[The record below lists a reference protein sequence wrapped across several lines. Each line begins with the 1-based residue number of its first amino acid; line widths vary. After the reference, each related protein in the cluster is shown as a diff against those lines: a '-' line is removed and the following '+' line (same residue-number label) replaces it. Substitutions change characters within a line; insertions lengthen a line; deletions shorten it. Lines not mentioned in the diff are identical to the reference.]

1 MKGNDKMAT
10 PRTVMQQKSRVYN
23 NPGNFSLI
31 RHAADGTNS
40 TDPEDNLIVTDVIDS
55 ITMSY
60 AVETEDRPDGNSLDP
75 AEMKIT
81 GRDATITIV
90 MNSMD
95 VDLYSFVT
103 GAVKVIEEN
112 KPFYRS
118 GDKQTVKKVGES
130 YQVELLGAIQPD
142 SNVVVKYN
150 NDNTP
155 FTIVEAAPQKGEVS
169 VDFDTGILTFNADD
183 ENAVITSAYYF
194 LAPVKEERRIKA
206 KPVIPAFQLNIVGVN
221 TGLNEANPVLDNIIV
236 DTAVV
241 TGETSPLPREK
252 GASTQQT
259 ITFKVTSPRGD
270 NDPIVWQMTDVEA

>member
-75 AEMKIT
+75 AETKIT
-81 GRDATITIV
+81 GRDATVTIV

-103 GAVKVIEEN
+103 GAVKVIEETN
-112 KPFYRS
+112 LLPF
-118 GDKQTVKKVGES
+118 GDKQTVKRLEKVTK
-130 YQVELLGAIQPD
+130 
-142 SNVVVKYN
+142 SNCW
-150 NDNTP
+150 
-155 FTIVEAAPQKGEVS
+155 G
-169 VDFDTGILTFNADD
+169 
-183 ENAVITSAYYF
+183 TSA
-194 LAPVKEERRIKA
+194 R
-206 KPVIPAFQLNIVGVN
+206 
-221 TGLNEANPVLDNIIV
+221 
-236 DTAVV
+236 
-241 TGETSPLPREK
+241 
-252 GASTQQT
+252 
-259 ITFKVTSPRGD
+259 
-270 NDPIVWQMTDVEA
+270 